1 MCRVSVSRTCRHLI
15 IGASL
20 LCLLMIVFQNKL
32 FSRQYEDVIGFEK
45 DVYQVFDNVE
55 IFNPSLDDWDLRR
68 CDQTWNEVCVRV

>member
-1 MCRVSVSRTCRHLI
+1 
-15 IGASL
+15 
-20 LCLLMIVFQNKL
+20 MIVFQNKL